1 MLKIITCM
9 KSVPD
14 VSTRLVIRDDKKWIR
29 DQDLTFGPGEAD
41 EYALEAALRLT
52 EAEGGEVVVLTLGG
66 ESASRTLRTGL
77 AKGAARAIH
86 LIDPLFAGADEYVT
100 SRTLARAVAKDG
112 GADLVLTGVQSDD
125 LGGGVTGIMLAEH
138 LGWSHVSV
146 VIGVEAPQ
154 GDTIRVRREL
164 EGGREALVDVDLP
177 AVLTVQ
183 YGINEPRYAS
193 LKGIMSAKKK
203 EVLSWGAADLGL
215 APEEVGAA
223 GALTAVRDLRIPSRP
238 SEVRMIT
245 GSAAESVATL
255 VELLRREA
263 KVI

>member
-52 EAEGGEVVVLTLGG
+52 EDGGGEVVVLTLGDEHAG
-66 ESASRTLRTGL
+66 RTLRTGL

-138 LGWSHVSV
+138 LGWAHASV
-146 VIGVEAPQ
+146 VIGLEAPQ

-164 EGGREALVDVDLP
+164 EGGREAAVDVDLP

-183 YGINEPRYAS
+183 YGINEPRYAT
-193 LKGIMSAKKK
+193 LKGIMAAKKK

-215 APEEVGAA
+215 AAEEVGAA
-223 GALTAVRDLRIPSRP
+223 GALTVVRDLRVPSRP
-238 SEVRMIT
+238 SAVRMIT
-245 GSAAESVATL
+245 GSAAESAATL